1 MQTDLVRGIEHAYAE
16 RANPIVL
23 AFTGRTG
30 SGCTTA
36 AASLARPFGEIA
48 LSEEDFPQPE
58 RRKMSIVLEY
68 ARANWAPFRAIT
80 VSSVIF
86 SFLLD
91 ESLTSLDTFLV
102 DKGIQKQGRDELN
115 EHLTNLTKDPSF
127 YAFKKAMTQEATP
140 AEKATAWHFFESAV
154 EPLAFQTRK
163 VLAARYPALFQAFGD
178 NIRFSGGALD
188 SVVRPQKLF
197 ALMDRVRHLIECI
210 SAHRASA
217 GERRVRVVI
226 DAIRNPLELVY
237 LRKHIAGLYVIAIT
251 ADDNERRNRLLEGVL
266 GKKDVD
272 AIDAKEY
279 GDKKHLTDYASFVSQ
294 NLKDCIQKADIFVA
308 NPGMPGQLA
317 SSVRFM
323 NAQLVR
329 YVVLALRPGL
339 VTPTRDERCMQIA
352 FVAKLNSGCI
362 SRQVGAVVADGDHS
376 IHALGWNDTPKGQT
390 TCLLRDVNALLTG
403 GDSESFSDYEKTELK
418 FRAHLEKRFKGR
430 DHLKQAQGLRCP
442 FCFKDAY
449 NQIEGKQN
457 QVHTRSLH
465 AEENAFLQLAK
476 RGSPGIGGGV
486 LFTTASPCELCSKKA
501 YQLGIRDIV
510 YVDPY
515 PGISVTHVLKS
526 GAENSRPKLRLFSG
540 AVGHAYHRL
549 YESLLSIKDEYT
561 ARLAAIDAAPPQ
573 GENMVE
579 EDRNLNLDLQASSGN
594 SSST

>member
-16 RANPIVL
+16 RANPIVFAL
-23 AFTGRTG
+23 TGRTG

-36 AASLARPFGEIA
+36 AASLVCPYSEIA
-48 LSEEDFPQPE
+48 LSEEDFVQPE
-58 RRKMSIVLEY
+58 RRKMSIVLDY
-68 ARANWAPFRAIT
+68 ARANWVQFRAVT
-80 VSSVIF
+80 VSSTIF

-91 ESLTSLDTFLV
+91 ESLTKIESFLT
-102 DKGIQKQGRDELN
+102 DKAIPKEGREELN
-115 EHLTNLTKDPSF
+115 EHLSNLTKHPSF
-127 YAFKKAMTQEATP
+127 YAFRKAMTQESTS
-140 AEKATAWHFFESAV
+140 AEKAAAWHFFESAV
-154 EPLAFQTRK
+154 EPLALQTRK

-178 NIRFSGGALD
+178 NIRFSGSALD
-188 SVVRPQKLF
+188 SAVRPEELF

-210 SAHRASA
+210 GAYSVSV
-217 GERRVRVVI
+217 GEKRVRVAI

-237 LRKHIAGLYVIAIT
+237 LRKHIAGLYVVAVT
-251 ADDNERRNRLLEGVL
+251 ADDKERRNRLLEGVL

-308 NPGMPGQLA
+308 NPGTPGQLA

-329 YVVLALRPGL
+329 YVALALRPGL

-376 IHALGWNDTPKGQT
+376 IYALGWNDTPKGQT
-390 TCLLRDVNALLTG
+390 TCLLRDVNALLSG
-403 GDSESFSDYEKTELK
+403 SDSDSFSDYEKTEVKL
-418 FRAHLEKRFKGR
+418 RTHLEKKFKGR

-501 YQLGIRDIV
+501 YQLGIRDVV

-526 GAENSRPKLRLFSG
+526 GPESGRPKLRLFSG

-549 YESLLSIKDEYT
+549 YEPLLSIKDEYS
-561 ARLAAIDAAPPQ
+561 ARMAAIDATPVRGASEAQ
-573 GENMVE
+573 
-579 EDRNLNLDLQASSGN
+579 EDRNLNLDLKASS
-594 SSST
+594 SLT